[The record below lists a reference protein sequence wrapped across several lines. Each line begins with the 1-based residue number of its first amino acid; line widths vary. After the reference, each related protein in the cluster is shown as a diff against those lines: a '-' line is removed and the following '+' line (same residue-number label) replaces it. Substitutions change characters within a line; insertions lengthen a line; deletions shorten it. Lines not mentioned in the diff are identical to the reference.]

1 MYIIRFAI
9 FFLALFALIVVEFQA
24 TSVFP
29 HSNLS
34 LRFPDTFYIEF
45 FTHRLGHLLTH
56 SGTKVMSLVC
66 AAHFAADSAA
76 GFAALF
82 LVAVAQI
89 LHAVAVVVAA
99 AAAAAPVLPAA
110 V

>member
-1 MYIIRFAI
+1 MG
-9 FFLALFALIVVEFQA
+9 
-24 TSVFP
+24 
-29 HSNLS
+29 HS
-34 LRFPDTFYIEF
+34 
-45 FTHRLGHLLTH
+45 LTH
-56 SGTKVMSLVC
+56 SGTKVMSLVS

-89 LHAVAVVVAA
+89 LHAAAVVAA
-99 AAAAAPVLPAA
+99 VAVAAVAAPVLPAA